1 MMKKIPLFF
10 GTLFIFI
17 FNTHSMI
24 ASEKLYR
31 EVDQSILQSQLKKK
45 QAYLSVI
52 FDSKIKNNNIDKIK
66 LKKTIASS
74 LAVKYRVAS
83 PIKTQQFFKNH
94 STNLDILKRDK
105 SLLQR
110 FFSKTKTDILVHIG
124 LQEKGN
130 IVFAEYRI
138 LGKNGRL
145 IGYTTQSFLKV
156 QFSKQSPIY
165 EPKILPTLFVSSE
178 NNLGDLLAQQN
189 LEDLFEQPTKAID
202 DFVSRSA
209 PFAENGSA
217 WSFYLPTAY
226 FPVRTHNLE
235 VNFSIE
241 DLRFAKIQG
250 ESYRY
255 LLGNSL
261 FEFSTNLQTRNSS
274 LYQGF
279 VGIKAGIFQ
288 GDDIQFPFRIA
299 LGLRTLWQKESSKN
313 NSTEGTSREDER
325 KKLRRLSFF
334 AVVSG
339 NIPSTNIIYNIY
351 LDNYTTGGGIRYK
364 LPHKIFLFA
373 DSRLDYESEAT
384 ESFLAWGF
392 EHFPSDSVGYTFAYK
407 TENRKI
413 EDSENTTNE
422 SKTETLSLLVF
433 GIKVSF

>member
-74 LAVKYRVAS
+74 LAVKYRVNS

-130 IVFAEYRI
+130 IVLAEYRI
-138 LGKNGRL
+138 LGKNGHL

-156 QFSKQSPIY
+156 QFSKQSPIS

-178 NNLGDLLAQQN
+178 NHFICFFRKQ
-189 LEDLFEQPTKAID
+189 
-202 DFVSRSA
+202 SR
-209 PFAENGSA
+209 
-217 WSFYLPTAY
+217 
-226 FPVRTHNLE
+226 
-235 VNFSIE
+235 
-241 DLRFAKIQG
+241 
-250 ESYRY
+250 
-255 LLGNSL
+255 
-261 FEFSTNLQTRNSS
+261 
-274 LYQGF
+274 
-279 VGIKAGIFQ
+279 
-288 GDDIQFPFRIA
+288 
-299 LGLRTLWQKESSKN
+299 
-313 NSTEGTSREDER
+313 
-325 KKLRRLSFF
+325 
-334 AVVSG
+334 
-339 NIPSTNIIYNIY
+339 
-351 LDNYTTGGGIRYK
+351 
-364 LPHKIFLFA
+364 
-373 DSRLDYESEAT
+373 
-384 ESFLAWGF
+384 
-392 EHFPSDSVGYTFAYK
+392 
-407 TENRKI
+407 
-413 EDSENTTNE
+413 
-422 SKTETLSLLVF
+422 
-433 GIKVSF
+433 